1 MLEKQ
6 NTKRFF
12 SDGMIMTCAI
22 CVLLSFLGQIFQIS
36 SVVNIIYAFSLALVT
51 VGYFASGYVS
61 TIMIWLTALMGFSSV
76 LRGTNF
82 GETDYISHLFIMM
95 CTFICIEIG
104 VQINI
109 KEKNAKTI
117 ANLFLITTVIL
128 LVYYYIGPLKNSY
141 FESYGYYT
149 DAIALNMHNPNAA
162 GMWVACI
169 FAVTYYCAF
178 LFTDLKRILFFAIA
192 VATIPIILATDSRN
206 SYYACLLLLILL
218 PVSKI
223 FKIKKVPKWVLF
235 VIAVLPIIVFFF
247 YMYVVVENMSFW
259 QSLFRNASIEKGI
272 NTRQGVWSMVMD
284 DLGDCFFVGNYPKY
298 YDRQMHNSLMT
309 VYCRHGAAVTGLT
322 VALIYKALVQL
333 QEKTS
338 FSGVLSLAAILFT
351 GCFEA
356 SVFVGVAGLYLMLLI
371 VPAMAAAEDK
381 NSSRKEEIRAMAY
394 GMNYRRF

>member
-12 SDGMIMTCAI
+12 SDGMILVCVICA
-22 CVLLSFLGQIFQIS
+22 LMSFLCQIFQIA

-61 TIMIWLTALMGFSSV
+61 PIMIWLTALMGFSSV
-76 LRGTNF
+76 LRGADF
-82 GETDYISHLFIMM
+82 GETDYISHLFIML

-104 VQINI
+104 VQISV
-109 KEKNAKTI
+109 KEKTAKTI

-141 FESYGYYT
+141 FESYGYFT

-162 GMWVACI
+162 GMWVTCI

-178 LFTDLKRILFFAIA
+178 LFTGLKRILFFLVA

-223 FKIKKVPKWVLF
+223 FKIKNVPKWVLF
-235 VIAVLPIIVFFF
+235 VIAALPIIVFFF
-247 YMYVVVENMSFW
+247 YMYVVVENMDFW
-259 QSLFRNASIEKGI
+259 QNLFGNASIEKGI
-272 NTRQGVWSMVMD
+272 NTRKGIWTIVMD
-284 DLGDCFFVGNYPKY
+284 SLGDCFFIGNYPEF
-298 YDRQMHNSLMT
+298 YDEQMHNSLMT
-309 VYCRHGAAVTGLT
+309 VYCRHGVVVTGLV
-322 VALIYKALVQL
+322 VALIYKALVKL

-356 SVFVGVAGLYLMLLI
+356 SVFVGIAGLYLMLLI
-371 VPAMAAAEDK
+371 VPTVAAAEDK